1 MIDIDH
7 FKHVNDTYGHPV
19 GDRVIR
25 ALANLLTGGLR
36 KIDIVGRYGGEEFGI
51 MLLDTPPDAARAV
64 IDALRQRFCD
74 IPFEASGR
82 SFGAT
87 FSAGIAGSRNCVSP
101 QQLIADADAALYV
114 AKRSGRDKVE
124 ILPS

>member
-1 MIDIDH
+1 
-7 FKHVNDTYGHPV
+7 
-19 GDRVIR
+19 
-25 ALANLLTGGLR
+25 
-36 KIDIVGRYGGEEFGI
+36 
-51 MLLDTPPDAARAV
+51 MLLDTPPHAARAV
-64 IDALRQRFCD
+64 IDALRQRFC
-74 IPFEASGR
+74 R